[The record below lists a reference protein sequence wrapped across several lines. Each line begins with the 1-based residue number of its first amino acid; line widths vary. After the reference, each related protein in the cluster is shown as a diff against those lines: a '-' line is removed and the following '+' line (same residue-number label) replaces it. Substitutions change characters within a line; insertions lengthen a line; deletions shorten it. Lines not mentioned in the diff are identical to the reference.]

1 MIIFSI
7 MDFIKFQKINNHSNK
22 NIFEIPNFEE
32 SPLLNKKDFTDKEN
46 FEIKSANLDYTCT
59 NNNLNH
65 KAKTNILNSEVDYSN
80 SNFNYS
86 NNACSI
92 NNNTNCKDLDEIIKK
107 RNRRVSIR
115 DKINYFEAQKE
126 ESKILHNLVERLKQ
140 DSSLSGIASNYQFL
154 IY

>member
-1 MIIFSI
+1 MRKRLIYVYPCCHSKLSFKNKQ
-7 MDFIKFQKINNHSNK
+7 IKV
-22 NIFEIPNFEE
+22 
-32 SPLLNKKDFTDKEN
+32 
-46 FEIKSANLDYTCT
+46 